1 MSLVGTTEATGVPA
15 KRDWAPETFAT
26 NWGGGGGLCAC
37 VTGIFAKEMTNHSK
51 AHFEPGASN

>member
-26 NWGGGGGLCAC
+26 NWGGGGSVC
-37 VTGIFAKEMTNHSK
+37 VCNRNICKRNDKSLKGTL
-51 AHFEPGASN
+51 